1 MALRTERETMA
12 KNDQC
17 NTGETD
23 WVTDNQQAM
32 LSFQE
37 SILERSEHDAG

>member
-1 MALRTERETMA
+1 MA

-23 WVTDNQQAM
+23 WVTDKQQAM

-37 SILERSEHDAG
+37 IDSRKERT